1 MSKRIVGN
9 GNSSYAFNA
18 AAKTVT
24 FYGIDNLKI
33 WQVLII
39 VNITRETIMYNP
51 YVSGYGFTSFAS
63 NVLTLELDTS
73 GYSNTDV
80 LQIFY
85 DNSDSQQANISD
97 LAMEIKDLIRVIANP
112 AFVDAVG
119 GLKITSGVLT
129 TLTTCTTVT
138 TVTSVTTVGTVT
150 TLNQSS
156 GVPTTI
162 SINDQLLNISFQNVR
177 NLIV

>member
-1 MSKRIVGN
+1 MSKSIVGN
-9 GNSSYAFNA
+9 GNSSYTFDA

-24 FYGIDNLKI
+24 FSGLDNLKV
-33 WQVLII
+33 WQILII
-39 VNITRETIMYNP
+39 VNLTRETIMYNP

-63 NVLTLELDTS
+63 NVLTLELDTT

-97 LAMEIKDLIRVIANP
+97 LAMEIKDLIKVIANP

-129 TLTTCTTVT
+129 TLTTVSTVTTVT
-138 TVTSVTTVGTVT
+138 TVAAVT

-156 GVPTTI
+156 GVRTDLSVNAP
-162 SINDQLLNISFQNVR
+162 LLDIVFQNVR
-177 NLIV
+177 TLIT

>member
-1 MSKRIVGN
+1 
-9 GNSSYAFNA
+9 
-18 AAKTVT
+18 
-24 FYGIDNLKI
+24 
-33 WQVLII
+33 
-39 VNITRETIMYNP
+39 MYNP

-97 LAMEIKDLIRVIANP
+97 LAMEIKDLIKVIANP

-129 TLTTCTTVT
+129 TLTTVSTVTTVT
-138 TVTSVTTVGTVT
+138 TVATVT
-150 TLNQSS
+150 TLNRSS
-156 GVPTTI
+156 GVRTDLSVNAP
-162 SINDQLLNISFQNVR
+162 LLDIVFQNVR
-177 NLIV
+177 TLIT

>member
-1 MSKRIVGN
+1 MSKKIVGN
-9 GNSSYAFNA
+9 GNNSYAFNA
-18 AAKTVT
+18 TAKTVT
-24 FYGIDNLKI
+24 LSGIDDLKI
-33 WQVLII
+33 WQILII
-39 VNITRETIMYNP
+39 VNLTRETIMYNP
-51 YVSGYGFTSFAS
+51 YVTGYGYTSFS
-63 NVLTLELDTS
+63 NNVLTLEFDTS
-73 GYSNTDV
+73 SYSNSDV

-97 LAMEIKDLIRVIANP
+97 LAMEIKDLIKVIATP

-129 TLTTCTTVT
+129 TLTTCSTVSTVT
-138 TVTSVTTVGTVT
+138 TVGAVT

-156 GVPTTI
+156 GIPTSL

>member
-85 DNSDSQQANISD
+85 DNSDSQQVDISN
-97 LAMEIKDLIRVIANP
+97 LAIEIKDLIKVIASP

-129 TLTTCTTVT
+129 TLTTCTTVSTVT
-138 TVTSVTTVGTVT
+138 TVTTVSNVTS
-150 TLNQSS
+150 LNQTSS
-156 GVPTTI
+156 IPT
-162 SINDQLLNISFQNVR
+162 SLAINEQLLYISFQNVR